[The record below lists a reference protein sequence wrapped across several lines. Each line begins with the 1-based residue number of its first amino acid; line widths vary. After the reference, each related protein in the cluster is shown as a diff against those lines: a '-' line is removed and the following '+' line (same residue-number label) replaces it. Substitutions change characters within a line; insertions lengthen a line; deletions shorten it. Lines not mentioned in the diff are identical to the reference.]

1 LLINNKIKTKKD
13 KTKIKVNY
21 LAVST
26 RLLEGDA

>member
-1 LLINNKIKTKKD
+1 LKTKTN
-13 KTKIKVNY
+13 TKIKVNY